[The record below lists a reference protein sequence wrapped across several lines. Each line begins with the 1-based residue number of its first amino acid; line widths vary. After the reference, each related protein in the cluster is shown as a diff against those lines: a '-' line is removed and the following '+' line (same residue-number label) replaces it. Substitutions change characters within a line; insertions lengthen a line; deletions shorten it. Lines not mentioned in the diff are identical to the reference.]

1 MAADADGYR
10 KPLLDSTSKN
20 LEWPIGVF
28 DVPCPPNVDRKSLVT
43 RQFFF
48 PSHVLDQYRQQ
59 IGDGEWHSHR
69 KDWGGC
75 MKTMRCTVN
84 DVLMAQ
90 CACALAPFR

>member
-1 MAADADGYR
+1 LVAADADGYR

-48 PSHVLDQYRQQ
+48 PSHVLD
-59 IGDGEWHSHR
+59 
-69 KDWGGC
+69 
-75 MKTMRCTVN
+75 
-84 DVLMAQ
+84 
-90 CACALAPFR
+90 